1 MKPGTA
7 VPAACF
13 CTFVFNTFW
22 TCSVKGQFLCL
33 VEFNH
38 VLPTGFSE
46 VELDTIVP
54 QSNPSI
60 SITAGMGVEIS
71 TGCFTED

>member
-1 MKPGTA
+1 M
-7 VPAACF
+7 
-13 CTFVFNTFW
+13 
-22 TCSVKGQFLCL
+22 
-33 VEFNH
+33 
-38 VLPTGFSE
+38 LPTGFSE